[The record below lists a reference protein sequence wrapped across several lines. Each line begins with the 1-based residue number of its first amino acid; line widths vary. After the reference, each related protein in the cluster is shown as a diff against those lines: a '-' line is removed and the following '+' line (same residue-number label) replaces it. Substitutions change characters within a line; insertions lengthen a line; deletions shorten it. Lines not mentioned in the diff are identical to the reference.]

1 MFRALIASL
10 LLIISLSLSSCSSG
24 IASLQSYND
33 AYKGYQFL
41 YPNGWVEVEVNNASE
56 GVDVVFRDI
65 IERSENLSLIVSQ
78 VPEDKDL
85 TDFGT
90 PSDVGYRLLKAANAN
105 ASDRD
110 IELINAEAKEDNNQT
125 YYILEYAVAL
135 PHVQNRHNLASVA
148 VRRGQLFTF
157 NISTVEER
165 WQRIQDMFRNVVN
178 SFTLTY

>member
-1 MFRALIASL
+1 MFRAFIASL
-10 LLIISLSLSSCSSG
+10 LLIISLSLSSCASG
-24 IASLQSYND
+24 IASLQSYSD

-85 TDFGT
+85 TDLGS
-90 PSDVGYRLLKAANAN
+90 PSDVGYRLLKAANAT
-105 ASDRD
+105 SPDRD
-110 IELINAEAKEDNNQT
+110 IELISAEAKEDENQT
-125 YYILEYAVAL
+125 YYILEYAVTL
-135 PHVQNRHNLASVA
+135 PNNQKRHNLASVA

-157 NISTVEER
+157 NISTIESR
-165 WQRIQDMFRNVVN
+165 WQKIQNTFRTVVN